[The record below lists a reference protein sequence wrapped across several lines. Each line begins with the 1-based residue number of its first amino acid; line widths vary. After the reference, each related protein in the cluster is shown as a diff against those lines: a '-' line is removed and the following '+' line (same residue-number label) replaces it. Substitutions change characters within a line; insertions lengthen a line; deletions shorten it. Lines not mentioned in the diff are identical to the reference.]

1 MFTALAI
8 VAGTLVA
15 VGSLETRT
23 TVGMLASQRNTGPV
37 LAAAGIA
44 FHNNA
49 DMLAAVT
56 GILLMG
62 LVVAIPVAAYL
73 AMSRPIPAP
82 SHAGG

>member
-1 MFTALAI
+1 VFTALAI

-73 AMSRPIPAP
+73 AMSRPVPAP

>member
-23 TVGMLASQRNTGPV
+23 TVGMLASQRKTGPV
-37 LAAAGIA
+37 LAAGIA